1 MTKKLY
7 YDSSY
12 LTDWTTTIRN
22 IITKEDHCL
31 VTLEKTAFYSE
42 GGGQPSDKGLIANIE
57 VLDVYTENGEV
68 YHKLPHPPATQTVE
82 CKIDWNRRFDHMQQH
97 TGQHLLSAVCIDLY
111 DAHTSSFHLG
121 KETVSIDLSI
131 SELTEEQ
138 LLHIE
143 KQVNQFIFE
152 NRELKTYFVTKEE
165 AKSLPLRKQPEVD
178 GDLRIVE
185 IEGIDT
191 SACAGTHVTRTGE
204 LGLFKLLKTEKSK
217 GNTRVYFIYGLRAL
231 QDYQASHSVI
241 TTIANKYSTN
251 REGLLEKLSKIELES
266 KQQQKEIVTLK
277 DELNRFIAMELIQ
290 NQNETIIT
298 GTFSDKSVKELQGIA
313 KQITDKTNNI
323 VILTTTLENKLI
335 LAQNGTHP
343 LHCGQIFKQ
352 ELQNYNGKGGGNNTS
367 AQAAFQQEQDLKE
380 FQDFLMN
387 HIKATL

>member
-7 YDSSY
+7 YDSAY
-12 LTDWTTTIRN
+12 LTQWTTTIKS
-22 IITKEDHCL
+22 IIKQEDHYL
-31 VTLEKTAFYSE
+31 VTLEETAFYPE
-42 GGGQPSDKGLIANIE
+42 GGGQPSDAGLIGNIE

-68 YHKLPHPPATQTVE
+68 YHKLPHPPASQTVE
-82 CKIDWNRRFDHMQQH
+82 CRIDWNRRFDHMQQH

-121 KETVSIDLSI
+121 KEIVSIDLSI
-131 SELTEEQ
+131 PELTEEQ

-165 AKSLPLRKQPEVD
+165 AKSLPLRKQPEVE

-204 LGLFKLLKTEKSK
+204 LGLLKLLKTEKSK

-241 TTIANKYSTN
+241 TTIATKYSTN
-251 REGLLEKLSKIELES
+251 REGLLEKLSKMELES
-266 KQQQKEIVTLK
+266 KQQQKEIDTLK
-277 DELNRFIAMELIQ
+277 DELNRFKAMELIQ
-290 NQNETIIT
+290 NHSEPIIT
-298 GTFSDKSVKELQGIA
+298 ETFNDKTVKELQGIA
-313 KQITDKTNNI
+313 KQITDQTNNI
-323 VILTTTLENKLI
+323 VILTTTLENKLL

-380 FQDFLMN
+380 FQGFLLN
-387 HIKATL
+387 HIKAIQ